1 VAYTKYNADWKNAPD
16 TSTPITEAAMDYI
29 ENGIALHA
37 PDYATTLP
45 GSPSNGKE
53 TILVDSTS
61 APTYHWRLR
70 YNSTTAKWHYIGGT
84 PAFSQVLT
92 AELCSSTTYVALT
105 TAGPSFAL
113 PVAGDYIVEIGTQA
127 VYVGGAFDFAYMS
140 YDIGGTGAVDA
151 DAIGKF
157 SPTITGAVGALAK
170 AKLKTGL
177 TAVTLTAKYK
187 TTGTQT
193 LNFFDRW
200 MRVTP
205 VKIG

>member
-84 PAFSQVLT
+84 PAFVEVATQQST
-92 AELCSSTTYVALT
+92 ASGSYVALT
-105 TAGPSFAL
+105 TAGPAIAL
-113 PVAGDYIVEIGTQA
+113 PVAGDYDVEIGAQVGVA
-127 VYVGGAFDFAYMS
+127 VGVAGSAFMS

-151 DAIGKF
+151 DALEYI
-157 SPTITGAVGALAK
+157 IATGDNYTAGCFLRR
-170 AKLKTGL
+170 KTGL
-177 TAVTLTAKYK
+177 TAITLTAKYR
-187 TTGTQT
+187 TSLGATGKWAK
-193 LNFFDRW
+193 RW